1 MFNMKRSK
9 RLLPIVELAQKHTQ
23 AALLQVGKSNALWR
37 KDTQQLVELEGYKQD
52 YLNKLRQ
59 GEQLSM
65 TAQKVLELRQFLIQ
79 LDQAIAAQKNQIET
93 SLKQLKYEQSIWSA
107 AHSKEHAMQ
116 SLVDRYHDQEL
127 KQELKKEQQDADER
141 NTSQWVRKLK

>member
-1 MFNMKRSK
+1 MKRSQ
-9 RLLPIVELAQKHTQ
+9 RLTPIVDLAQKKTQ
-23 AALLQVGKSNALWR
+23 AALIQVGQSNAAWQR
-37 KDTQQLVELEGYKQD
+37 DVQQLVELEGYKLD

-93 SLKQLKYEQSIWSA
+93 SLKQLNYHQSVWSKV
-107 AHSKEHAMQ
+107 HSKERAMQ
-116 SLVDRYHDQEL
+116 SLVDRYHTQEQAQEN
-127 KQELKKEQQDADER
+127 KQEQQDSDER
-141 NTSQWVRKLK
+141 NTSQWLRKLK